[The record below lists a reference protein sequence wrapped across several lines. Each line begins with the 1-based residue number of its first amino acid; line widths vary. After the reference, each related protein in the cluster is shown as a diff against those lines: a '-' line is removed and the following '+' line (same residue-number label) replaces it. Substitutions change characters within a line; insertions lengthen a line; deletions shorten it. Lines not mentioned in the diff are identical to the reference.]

1 MADQGKNEGPILTPM
16 QDIPG
21 NPKDLRVGEGVF
33 GGEPGWPA
41 ESAGKIPTLIYEKT
55 GQFGDVKKAE

>member
-1 MADQGKNEGPILTPM
+1 MPKYGAIESPM
-16 QDIPG
+16 TDIPG
-21 NPKDLRVGEGVF
+21 NPSDLKGGDGVY

-55 GQFGDVKKAE
+55 DKFGDVKKAE